1 MLLIMKPWFRSFK
14 GDQVP
19 PLSKWIYTLSSA
31 TRDAVDTLVAIFYI
45 LYIQYAGVLSDDPVD
60 YALQFGAIITFLFV
74 ARLWDG
80 INDPIIGSMIEN
92 TRWKIGKFKPWIFIG
107 ALLSSTA
114 LISLFYFRPLGWS
127 FVLFFMI
134 VYLLYEFSFTLNDI
148 AYWSMLPSF
157 TSQPKQRNE
166 MTSLVTLF
174 AALGAFSIVAII
186 PLTVAGDAADQY
198 ALIATITAL
207 LFLGSQTLVFLF
219 VQERQREKD
228 PLAHPKIPFFK
239 MYTTLRKN
247 RPLWWI
253 ILALFLYYMAAS
265 IINNFGLTYFYI
277 TLGYDAG
284 GSLLPVLAIVFAMS
298 TTLSQLIYPR
308 LAKQWSRLG
317 LIKVSF
323 AMLFLGYI
331 LFFLI
336 GNIGPLR
343 IVPINVFV
351 LIPIGFLIF
360 SGQGIFYV
368 TLMVMLANTIEYN
381 DYLSGE
387 REESVIYSLRPLA
400 AKIGASIQSGFVYV
414 FLIISGVYTV
424 TSQISGLEN
433 DRAAGI
439 LTELQVVELA
449 NAIIEQFRMETPW
462 GTTIFKVGMILLPL
476 ILFFFAFLIIKTKP
490 ILDEKTYQSILTTLK
505 ERKAK
510 G

>member
-1 MLLIMKPWFRSFK
+1 MLLFMKRWFQPFIGEK
-14 GDQVP
+14 VP
-19 PLSKWIYTLSSA
+19 ALSKWIYTVSSA

-45 LYIQYAGVLSDDPVD
+45 LYIQYAGVLSDDPAE
-60 YALQFGAIITFLFV
+60 YALQFGVIISFLFI

-80 INDPIIGSMIEN
+80 INDPLIGSIIEN

-107 ALLSSTA
+107 AFLSSIA
-114 LISLFYFRPLGWS
+114 LISLFLIRPIGWS
-127 FVLFFMI
+127 FVFFFMI

-166 MTSLVTLF
+166 LTSLVTLF
-174 AALGAFSIVAII
+174 AALGAFSVVAII

-198 ALIATITAL
+198 ALIATVIAL
-207 LFLGSQTLVFLF
+207 LFLASQTLVFFF
-219 VQERQREKD
+219 VQERQRED
-228 PLAHPKIPFFK
+228 QPLHHPKVPLLK
-239 MYTTLRKN
+239 MYTTLKKN

-284 GSLLPVLAIVFAMS
+284 GSLLPVLAIVFALS
-298 TTLSQLIYPR
+298 TTLSQLLYPR
-308 LAKQWSRLG
+308 LVKRWSRLG
-317 LIKVSF
+317 LIKLSF
-323 AMLFLGYI
+323 AMLFLGYT

-336 GNIGPLR
+336 GNIGPVNL
-343 IVPINVFV
+343 VSINVYI
-351 LIPIGFLIF
+351 LIPISFLIF

-381 DYLSGE
+381 DYLLGE

-414 FLIISGVYTV
+414 FLLISGVYTV

-433 DRAAGI
+433 DRAAGL
-439 LTELQVVELA
+439 LTEAQVVELA
-449 NAIIEQFRMETPW
+449 NAIIEQFRLDQPW

-476 ILFFFAFLIIKTKP
+476 CLFFLAFMILKTKP
-490 ILDEKTYQSILTTLK
+490 ILDEKTYQDVLQSLK
-505 ERKAK
+505 ERHASR
-510 G
+510 